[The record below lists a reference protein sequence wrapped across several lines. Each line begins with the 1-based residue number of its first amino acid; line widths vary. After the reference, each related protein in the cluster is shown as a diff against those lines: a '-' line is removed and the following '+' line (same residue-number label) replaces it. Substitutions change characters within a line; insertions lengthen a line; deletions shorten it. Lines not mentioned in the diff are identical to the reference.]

1 MTESVEQV
9 VDRLPRRCPYR
20 GEILLEPN
28 LPDQETR
35 ELRETC
41 PFCERVFVRVHIPWD
56 ELVGDA

>member
-9 VDRLPRRCPYR
+9 VDRFPRRCPYCE
-20 GEILLEPN
+20 EILPKPT

-56 ELVGDA
+56 ELVGDD